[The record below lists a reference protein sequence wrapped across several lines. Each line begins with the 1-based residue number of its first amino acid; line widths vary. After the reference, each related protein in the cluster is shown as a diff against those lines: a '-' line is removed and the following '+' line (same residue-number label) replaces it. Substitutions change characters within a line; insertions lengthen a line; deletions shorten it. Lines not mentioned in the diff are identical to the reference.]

1 MSLLAMKKG
10 INQHLWSGGKT
21 FTPGAARTIIFHME
35 NLNYLLVCFTQCT
48 LFFQYVCFLLPVC
61 LPCIIFGPY
70 VTRINAVSWH
80 ITWHT
85 FASLGLFTFAPTACL
100 LLLWIKTSNL
110 DRPIRLTQCCTQFKP
125 FGNKTFCFRNFH
137 TFKWECNIIMQIQ
150 YTKNLNPG
158 RSGLST
164 TLSYPNRSIT
174 LFGRRPNNKGSVK
187 RTRREWERGKSTDS
201 PLFPPLSFLFYRDA
215 LLVSTTAYN

>member
-21 FTPGAARTIIFHME
+21 FTPGAARTIIFHRE
-35 NLNYLLVCFTQCT
+35 NLNYLLVCFTQST
-48 LFFQYVCFLLPVC
+48 LFFQYVCFLMPVC
-61 LPCIIFGPY
+61 LPCNIFGPY

-85 FASLGLFTFAPTACL
+85 FASLCLLTFAPIACL

-110 DRPIRLTQCCTQFKP
+110 DRPIRLTQCCTQFKR
-125 FGNKTFCFRNFH
+125 FGNITFCFRNFH
-137 TFKWECNIIMQIQ
+137 TFKWECNIIMEIQ

-158 RSGLST
+158 RFGLGT
-164 TLSYPNRSIT
+164 TLSYPNRSQLLYLGDAQIT
-174 LFGRRPNNKGSVK
+174 REVWRGREGNEKEEKVQILLS
-187 RTRREWERGKSTDS
+187 
-201 PLFPPLSFLFYRDA
+201 FPLSPSCF
-215 LLVSTTAYN
+215 TEMPC

>member
-1 MSLLAMKKG
+1 MLCRDTSRA
-10 INQHLWSGGKT
+10 
-21 FTPGAARTIIFHME
+21 
-35 NLNYLLVCFTQCT
+35 
-48 LFFQYVCFLLPVC
+48 
-61 LPCIIFGPY
+61 
-70 VTRINAVSWH
+70 
-80 ITWHT
+80 WHT
-85 FASLGLFTFAPTACL
+85 FASLCLFTFAPIACL

-137 TFKWECNIIMQIQ
+137 TFKWECKIIMEIQ

-158 RSGLST
+158 RFGLGT

-187 RTRREWERGKSTDS
+187 RTRREWEGGKSTDS

-215 LLVSTTAYN
+215 LQVSTTAYN